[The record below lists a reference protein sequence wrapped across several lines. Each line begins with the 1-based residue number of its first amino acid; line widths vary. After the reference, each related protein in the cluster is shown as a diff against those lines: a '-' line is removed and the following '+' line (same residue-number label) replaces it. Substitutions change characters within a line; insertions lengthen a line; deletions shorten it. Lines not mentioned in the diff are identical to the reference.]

1 MSKPSP
7 CIRSVLVAAHSRPP
21 VKHGSQFLI
30 AAHGAVP
37 LRVRATYRALYARAF
52 VTITSTD
59 HLRAFDVLYYTV
71 CDTPSFCA
79 SCGKVGIVC
88 AIERVKFKSADE
100 TARFAVQ
107 NSFSLYLS
115 TAT

>member
-1 MSKPSP
+1 
-7 CIRSVLVAAHSRPP
+7 
-21 VKHGSQFLI
+21 
-30 AAHGAVP
+30 
-37 LRVRATYRALYARAF
+37 

-59 HLRAFDVLYYTV
+59 DLRAFDVLYYTV
-71 CDTPSFCA
+71 GDTPSFCA
-79 SCGKVGIVC
+79 SCGEVEIAY
-88 AIERVKFKSADE
+88 AIERAQFKSADE